1 MDFIGYIKLYEA
13 MFSGGVSLEE
23 ALSKF
28 KPQNMSDIDIKKCI
42 RAFRKAIEKL
52 PTDDA
57 AMVTKVL
64 AIFQEE
70 ADRRGLKIKEQDT
83 K

>member
-1 MDFIGYIKLYEA
+1 MDFTGYIKLYEA
-13 MFSGGVSLEE
+13 MFSGGGSLEE

-42 RAFRKAIEKL
+42 RAFRKAVEKL

-57 AMVTKVL
+57 AMVKKVL
-64 AIFQEE
+64 AIFQDE

>member
-1 MDFIGYIKLYEA
+1 MDFTGYIKLYEA
-13 MFSGGVSLEE
+13 MFSGGISLEE

-42 RAFRKAIEKL
+42 RAFRKAVEKL

-57 AMVTKVL
+57 AMVKKVL
-64 AIFQEE
+64 EIFQEE
-70 ADRRGLKIKEQDT
+70 ADRRGLKIKEQET

>member
-1 MDFIGYIKLYEA
+1 MDFTSYIKLYEA

-23 ALSKF
+23 ALSRF
-28 KPQNMSDIDIKKCI
+28 KPQNMSDIDIKKCV

-52 PTDDA
+52 PSEDA
-57 AMVTKVL
+57 DMVKKVL

-70 ADRRGLKIKEQDT
+70 ANRRGLKIKDQET

>member
-1 MDFIGYIKLYEA
+1 MDFTGYIKLYEA
-13 MFSGGVSLEE
+13 MFSGGVPLEE

-42 RAFRKAIEKL
+42 RAFRKAIDKL
-52 PTDDA
+52 PSEDSD
-57 AMVTKVL
+57 MVKKVL
-64 AIFQEE
+64 AIFQDE